1 MTDFDDQI
9 QELCGRQEYDR
20 ATTLALEQLGPSIV
34 RYLAAR
40 AGDHDLA
47 SEAFAVFS
55 EDLWR
60 GMSTFAG
67 RSSLRIWAFAVARN
81 ALAQVLRRRGRER
94 RHTEAFTTT
103 LASRIA
109 ERVRTETLAYLR
121 TETKERFLELRKSL
135 SADEQ
140 TLLVLRVNERL
151 SWDDIAR
158 IQLDGLDPASVK
170 REAARFRKR
179 FQLLREKLRNLAA
192 AEGLLGGEGGDG

>member
-9 QELCGRQEYDR
+9 QELCGKGDYDR
-20 ATTLALEQLGPSIV
+20 ATALALEQLGPSIL

-40 AGDHDLA
+40 AGDRDLA

-55 EDLWR
+55 EDVWR

-67 RSSLRIWAFAVARN
+67 RSSLRVWAFAVARN
-81 ALAQVLRRRGRER
+81 ALAQVLRHRGRER

-103 LASRIA
+103 LAGRMA

-121 TETKERFLELRKSL
+121 TETKERFAELRKSL
-135 SADEQ
+135 SAEEQ

-158 IQLDGLDPASVK
+158 IQLDEPDAVSVK
-170 REAARFRKR
+170 REAAKLRKR
-179 FQLLREKLRNLAA
+179 FQLLREKLRDLAE
-192 AEGLLGGEGGDG
+192 AEGLLGDG